1 MFFHEV
7 ILRQYRKN
15 TQYPIVFLT
24 GQYTPKSNFFCQ
36 ENLTKSPKSLK
47 NRDTYLSLLKM
58 GKLDKL
64 GRGLALAGA
73 LAAAEPALAEDQ
85 RPSVQLAGMTSGQ
98 VTDCVAFVKDQRAL
112 AAQNGTPMSRTAAM
126 TMLGQCENG
135 ELEKIV
141 AEQERIIAA
150 LREEIKTI
158 QLEIDE
164 NGRIIAANGQAIA
177 QIVAINGQLIIRR
190 QALEEH
196 ISETE
201 ARIAA
206 LDADTEAKLRE
217 AERILQRLATS

>member
-7 ILRQYRKN
+7 IMRQYRKN

-24 GQYTPKSNFFCQ
+24 GQNTLKSNLFCQ
-36 ENLTKSPKSLK
+36 ENLTKSPKSLE

-98 VTDCVAFVKDQRAL
+98 VTDCVAFVRDQRAL
-112 AAQNGTPMSRTAAM
+112 AADNGVQMSRSEQKGLLLDCQNGQLDAR
-126 TMLGQCENG
+126 
-135 ELEKIV
+135 I
-141 AEQERIIAA
+141 AEQERIIAELDA
-150 LREEIKTI
+150 AIAKLNLR
-158 QLEIDE
+158 IDE
-164 NGRIIAANGQAIA
+164 QARILDANGRAIA
-177 QIVAINGQLIIRR
+177 QIIAINNQLIIRK
-190 QALEEH
+190 QLE
-196 ISETE
+196 TQ
-201 ARIAA
+201 IAA
-206 LDADTEAKLRE
+206 LDADTAAKLAE